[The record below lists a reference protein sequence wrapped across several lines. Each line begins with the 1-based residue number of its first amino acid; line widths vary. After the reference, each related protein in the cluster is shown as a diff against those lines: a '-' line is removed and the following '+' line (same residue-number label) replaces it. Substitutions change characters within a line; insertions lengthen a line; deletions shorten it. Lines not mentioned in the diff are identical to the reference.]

1 MPKTKHKVSVEIE
14 AVIEPKPT
22 AATFNKSHILTFKRY
37 ANRRD
42 LLAQILKDEEDYT
55 LDQVNSLIQNFMA
68 KGKVK

>member
-1 MPKTKHKVSVEIE
+1 MPKTKNKFTVELE
-14 AVIEPKPT
+14 AVMVPKPT

-42 LLAQILKDEEDYT
+42 LLTQLLKDEEDYT
-55 LDQVNSLIQNFMA
+55 LDQVDGLIQTFMK